1 MSNFRSVV
9 ALFSGACLVA
19 GCQQV
24 PPPPPPAPVVAPP
37 PPVVVEAPSP
47 PEAPPA
53 PVLQPYASAQVP
65 KAFANAVNDLDLGH
79 EDQAKV
85 ELQRILLGEPNNAK
99 AKRLM
104 NGITADPVATL
115 GRESFPYTVRANDSM
130 SSIAGR
136 FMGDIL
142 SFYILARYNGIAV
155 PRQLAEGQTLR
166 IPGKAPPPGSLAP
179 PPAPAAKAEPPAP
192 APAPVAS
199 KPEPAAAPAPAPASA
214 PAAPPPSAGARAM
227 QAGQAAEAHGDLD
240 GAYAAYQEAASNNE
254 PGAAAKVDGVR
265 KRLVQRNS
273 LNART
278 AFAKQDLDG
287 AIRGWE
293 SVLAVD
299 PDNETAKL
307 ERQRALS
314 LKAKV
319 DSLKK

>member
-1 MSNFRSVV
+1 MSNLKNLAV
-9 ALFSGACLVA
+9 LFSGVCLVA

-24 PPPPPPAPVVAPP
+24 PPPPPPAEPPPP
-37 PPVVVEAPSP
+37 PPVVAEVASQ
-47 PEAPPA
+47 PEAPAA
-53 PVLQPYASAQVP
+53 PVLQPYPAAQIP
-65 KAFANAVNDLDLGH
+65 KAFASAVTSLELGH

-85 ELQRILLGEPNNAK
+85 ELQRILLGDPNNAK
-99 AKRLM
+99 AKRLLA
-104 NGITADPVATL
+104 GITGDPVAML

-136 FMGDIL
+136 FLGDIY
-142 SFYILARYNGIAV
+142 SFYVLARYNGIAV

-166 IPGKAPPPGSLAP
+166 IPGKAPPPGALAP
-179 PPAPAAKAEPPAP
+179 PPAPPKAE
-192 APAPVAS
+192 
-199 KPEPAAAPAPAPASA
+199 APAPAPAASKPDA
-214 PAAPPPSAGARAM
+214 VTAPPPAPAPPAVSAGTHAM
-227 QAGQAAEAHGDLD
+227 QSGQAAEARGDLD
-240 GAYAAYQEAASNNE
+240 GAFAAYQQAAAVNE
-254 PGAAAKVDGVR
+254 PGAAAKADGVR

-287 AIRGWE
+287 AIRGWD

-307 ERQRALS
+307 ERQRALT